1 MDIPSSFFQ
10 KCFNYGL
17 HKNSPFGTKFFVR
30 LIFEAFSRKKPPKG
44 GKSTPAGAQNYTFA
58 NENILGKQK
67 THPRSDVHQKLYK
80 SCVQHIAGDT
90 YDIR

>member
-44 GKSTPAGAQNYTFA
+44 AKAPLRVHKIIRSPTKTF
-58 NENILGKQK
+58 
-67 THPRSDVHQKLYK
+67 
-80 SCVQHIAGDT
+80 
-90 YDIR
+90 